1 MPPTFP
7 ESRHARLEVDAGCL
21 AIRTAFA
28 VNPEKNG
35 TRADLQLGS
44 SLFLALNIAIA
55 QYLRRSVA
63 IVFAGFLQV
72 PMAPGL

>member
-7 ESRHARLEVDAGCL
+7 ESRHARLEGDAGRL
-21 AIRTAFA
+21 ASGAA
-28 VNPEKNG
+28 VVVNPEKNG

-44 SLFLALNIAIA
+44 SLFSASNIAIA

-72 PMAPGL
+72 PTAPEL